1 MMSRLDSMFDTLG
14 DEEYF
19 DRLPTTTR
27 CARCGATGLVWIDG
41 GNGFK
46 LVEDNGKRH
55 ECHRASPADFEVI
68 E

>member
-1 MMSRLDSMFDTLG
+1 MYDSLD
-14 DEEYF
+14 DEDYF
-19 DRLPTTTR
+19 NDEVATIR
-27 CARCGATGLVWIDG
+27 CARCGATGLMWIDS

-55 ECHRASPADFEVI
+55 ECHRASPADFEVV